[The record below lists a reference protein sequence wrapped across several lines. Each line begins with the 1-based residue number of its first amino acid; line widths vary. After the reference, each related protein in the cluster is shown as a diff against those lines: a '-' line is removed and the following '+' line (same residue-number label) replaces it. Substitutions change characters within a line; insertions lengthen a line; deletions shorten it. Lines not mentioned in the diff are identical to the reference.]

1 MKKLLLAA
9 SVAAFTHS
17 VAAFELPDLSKA
29 YGGAMFSYIEAAGAR
44 PSDYGTGFQL
54 VGGLPLTEHLNLEA
68 TSFLSY
74 LPRNT
79 DDTADGNVG
88 LGVDLLVI
96 QRKGLWSSFLLGG
109 FGAVYDDVSSQGQA
123 APYINLGV
131 GLARALPWKNLSVRG
146 EVRGVY
152 DFNDNLGYDPG
163 TKSSAGTDLRFNLG
177 LVYGLFGQEPVP
189 PPPADTDGDGVSDP
203 SDQCPN
209 TPPGTAVDA
218 VGCPLPPADTDG
230 DGVVDSLDQCPD
242 TPAGTVVDA
251 RGCPPPAPV
260 GNPDLDGDGV
270 PNDLDQCPDTPAG
283 FKVDGIGCM
292 VEQTVA
298 LQSVNFEFGSD
309 ALTAEAKAIL
319 DGIAKSLV
327 AQAAVKVQVTGHT
340 DSLGPQS
347 YNLTLSQKRAKSVI
361 AYLTSTGVAA
371 ARLSS
376 EGEGEFSP
384 IASNDTEEGR
394 AKNRRVEFKILTQ

>member
-9 SVAAFTHS
+9 SMAAVTS
-17 VAAFELPDLSKA
+17 GVSAFELPDLSKA
-29 YGGAMFSYIEAAGAR
+29 YGSGMFSYVATEEAR
-44 PSDYGTGFQL
+44 PSTYGTGLQL
-54 VGGLPLTEHLNLEA
+54 IGGVPLSDKVNLEA
-68 TSFLSY
+68 TTFLSY
-74 LPRNT
+74 LPRDT
-79 DDTADGNVG
+79 DDTADGTLG
-88 LGVDLLVI
+88 LGLDLVAI
-96 QRKGLWSSFLLGG
+96 QRKGMWSSLLLAGAGG
-109 FGAVYDDVSSQGQA
+109 IYDDVSSKGSV
-123 APYINLGV
+123 APYINFGV
-131 GLARALPWKNLSVRG
+131 GAARALPWKNLSIRG
-146 EVRGVY
+146 EARVVY
-152 DFNDNLGYDPG
+152 DFNDHLGYDPNEKTG
-163 TKSSAGTDLRFNLG
+163 AGTDYRLNLG

-189 PPPADTDGDGVSDP
+189 PPPADTDGDGVADP

-230 DGVVDSLDQCPD
+230 DGVVDTLDQCPD

-270 PNDLDQCPDTPAG
+270 LNDADQCPDTPQG
-283 FKVDGIGCM
+283 FKVDGVGCL

-319 DGIAKSLV
+319 DGIAKSLA
-327 AQAAVKVQVTGHT
+327 AQTAVKVQVTGHT

-361 AYLTSTGVAA
+361 AYLTSVGVATE
-371 ARLSS
+371 RLSA

>member
-9 SVAAFTHS
+9 SVAAVTSS
-17 VAAFELPDLSKA
+17 VSAFELPDTSKA
-29 YGGAMFSYIEAAGAR
+29 YGGGMFSYLATDDAR

-54 VGGLPLTEHLNLEA
+54 VGGLPLTENLNLEA
-68 TSFLSY
+68 TAFLSY

-79 DDTADGNVG
+79 DDTADGNAG
-88 LGVDLLVI
+88 LGLDLLII

-123 APYINLGV
+123 APYINIGV

-152 DFNDNLGYDPG
+152 DFNDNLGYDPNVNAG
-163 TKSSAGTDLRFNLG
+163 GGTDLRFNLG

-189 PPPADTDGDGVSDP
+189 PPPADTDGDGVADP

-230 DGVVDSLDQCPD
+230 DGVVDTLDQCPG

-270 PNDLDQCPDTPAG
+270 LNDADQCPDTPQG
-283 FKVDGIGCM
+283 FKVDGVGCM

-319 DGIAKSLV
+319 DGIAKSLA
-327 AQAAVKVQVTGHT
+327 AQTAVKVQVTGHT

-361 AYLTSTGVAA
+361 TYLTSVGVATE
-371 ARLSS
+371 RLSA

-384 IASNDTEEGR
+384 IASNDTEDGR
-394 AKNRRVEFKILTQ
+394 AKNRRVEFKILAQ